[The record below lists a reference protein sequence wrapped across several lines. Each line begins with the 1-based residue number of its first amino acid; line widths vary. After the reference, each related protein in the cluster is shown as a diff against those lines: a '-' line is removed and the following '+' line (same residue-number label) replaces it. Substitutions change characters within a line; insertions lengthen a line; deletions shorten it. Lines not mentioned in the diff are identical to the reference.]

1 MGPDLRDKVGI
12 HLLDKTHWP
21 VNDLDLDSLY
31 TIEATAYALMQ
42 KLELGRHNETHAIAK
57 WLLEK
62 RELGGG
68 FQSTQVTGA
77 SETGGG
83 GGRGRGGGGRGVTS
97 RGADI
102 TGPPE
107 GAVRG
112 ARAPRGSG
120 ALSVVLIR
128 GPHPNTQTTVVAIEA
143 LRRFREAVP
152 FDGVQDLHVQIRAP
166 KRALNMEW
174 LIDENNAYQLRSAKV
189 CS

>member
-21 VNDLDLDSLY
+21 VDDLDTDSLY

-77 SETGGG
+77 SETGGRGKGEG
-83 GGRGRGGGGRGVTS
+83 GSLAEVLTLL
-97 RGADI
+97 
-102 TGPPE
+102 
-107 GAVRG
+107 
-112 ARAPRGSG
+112 ARRKE
-120 ALSVVLIR
+120 LSVVLV
-128 GPHPNTQTTVVAIEA
+128 PH
-143 LRRFREAVP
+143 
-152 FDGVQDLHVQIRAP
+152 GAP
-166 KRALNMEW
+166 VRCQW
-174 LIDENNAYQLRSAKV
+174 
-189 CS
+189 C

>member
-21 VNDLDLDSLY
+21 VDDLDTDSLY

-77 SETGGG
+77 SETGGRGKG
-83 GGRGRGGGGRGVTS
+83 GVAS

-107 GAVRG
+107 GA

-143 LRRFREAVP
+143 LTRFREAVP
-152 FDGVQDLHVQIRAP
+152 FDGVQDLRVQIRAP
-166 KRALNMEW
+166 RRALNMEW

-189 CS
+189 WS